1 MSLSYNFDF
10 PVVITASGLQPQAP
24 ASLLAQLTAAAAA
37 QSPGYTVLPG
47 GLVDDVSGTMVAG
60 MAINDQ
66 AKVEAVNSLTP
77 YAANIPLLLQL
88 GQCFGL
94 SLGSVTNT
102 SVPVVFSSTSVGFV
116 INTGF
121 LIGDGTNV
129 YQVLPPG
136 GVIQSGETSG
146 TLIAVSVNPG
156 SFAVP
161 ANTVTELLTSVPSNV
176 TLSINNPNAG
186 TPASAGETYYSYR
199 ARVLQAMLAASVGT
213 SRYIKT
219 LIGQLLGAQ
228 SNLISVQAAS
238 GGLRIVVGG
247 AADPY
252 AVAYAIWSS
261 VADVSTLQVSAINT
275 NRDIITAIYDYPD
288 TYNVLSVVA
297 PVQTVTM
304 TVTWN
309 TVQTNF
315 TGGAA
320 FPGLVQA
327 PLAAYINGLAVGQV
341 INVQVMNEI
350 FQSAVEDVLDASL
363 LTRLVFTVSIN
374 GTPTAPGSGT
384 FAITGDPESSFSCLA
399 SAVTVTQG

>member
-37 QSPGYTVLPG
+37 QAPGYTVLPG
-47 GLVDDVSGTMVAG
+47 GLIDDVSGTMVAG
-60 MAINDQ
+60 MSINDQ

-94 SLGSVTNT
+94 SLGSVTAT
-102 SVPVVFSSTSVGFV
+102 SVPVVFSSTSVGYV
-116 INTGF
+116 IPNGF
-121 LIGDGTNV
+121 LVGDGTNV
-129 YQVLPPG
+129 YQVQGG
-136 GVIQSGETSG
+136 GVIQSDETSS
-146 TLIAVSVNPG
+146 TLIALSVNPG

-176 TLSINNPNAG
+176 SLSVNNPNAG

-219 LIGQLLGAQ
+219 IIGQLLGAQ

-252 AVAYAIWSS
+252 AIGYAIWSS
-261 VADVSTLQVSAINT
+261 VADVSTLQESAVNT
-275 NRDIITAIYDYPD
+275 DRDNTVALYDYPD
-288 TYNVLSVVA
+288 TYNVLYVVA

-350 FQSAVEDVLDASL
+350 FQNAVEDVLDASL

-374 GTPTAPGSGT
+374 SEVTPPGSGT

-399 SAVTVTQG
+399 SGITVTQG